1 MTLWPVPRHR
11 LLQRWLSTLFV
22 IAPGFLWALP
32 TNAQTPS
39 LCQPPAAGEYV
50 LLVDSQT
57 EDERQRL
64 EQVLPT
70 GADVVPCQYLNQPVI
85 RVGTFENEEL
95 ARSWADYLTNIEGF
109 QTTVARP
116 PDSPDQAASE
126 AAAENPAQPT
136 PAQPGA
142 QTDTT
147 ATYSPA
153 VLDTGYAV
161 LVRYFNR
168 PEIAAAVQTVL
179 NAPVGLAVYEQEP
192 YLLVAYSPDPAAAGQ
207 VLQGLSDRQFSAFMV
222 NSRQVVVLTPSVAI
236 TPVP

>member
-1 MTLWPVPRHR
+1 MPMTLRPVPRNG
-11 LLQRWLSTLFV
+11 LLRRWLSTLFAV
-22 IAPGFLWALP
+22 APGLLWALP
-32 TNAQTPS
+32 MNAQAPS
-39 LCQPPAAGEYV
+39 LCQSPATGEYV

-57 EDERQRL
+57 AEERQRL

-70 GADVVPCQYLNQPVI
+70 GAEVIPCQYLNQPVI

-116 PDSPDQAASE
+116 PSAPDQGDSNE
-126 AAAENPAQPT
+126 GAET
-136 PAQPGA
+136 SAQPGN
-142 QTDTT
+142 QTNT
-147 ATYSPA
+147 AAYSPA
-153 VLDTGYAV
+153 VMDTGYAV

-168 PEIAAAVQTVL
+168 PEIAVAVQTVL

-192 YLLVAYSPDPAAAGQ
+192 YLLVAYSPDPTAAGQ
-207 VLQGLSDRQFSAFMV
+207 VLQGLSDRQFSTFMV